1 MGAFAKTFD
10 AVAFQRKRRE
20 ELDIE
25 SESKSFKER
34 KSLIKA
40 AAERFRNHIKSIKM
54 KKDS

>member
-1 MGAFAKTFD
+1 MSAIVKTFD

-20 ELDIE
+20 EMDIQ

-40 AAERFRNHIKSIKM
+40 AAERFRSHIKNIKT
-54 KKDS
+54 KKD